1 MLKNFLKRIQKQY
14 VKDSEN
20 MIENCLKRI
29 YKHYTKFGHTKNLLK
44 LA

>member
-20 MIENCLKRI
+20 MIENLVILKI
-29 YKHYTKFGHTKNLLK
+29 W
-44 LA
+44 